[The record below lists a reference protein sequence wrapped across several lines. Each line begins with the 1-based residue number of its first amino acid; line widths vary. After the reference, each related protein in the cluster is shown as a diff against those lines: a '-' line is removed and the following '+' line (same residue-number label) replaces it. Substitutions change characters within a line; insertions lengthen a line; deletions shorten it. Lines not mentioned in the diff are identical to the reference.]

1 MANIHFHFGFMR
13 PPSLLIGFG
22 SFPNVQSVPRN
33 NYIPE
38 ERRMNSAADFDGF
51 SGGSFISGGVELT
64 RQQSIPMAS
73 QRPV

>member
-1 MANIHFHFGFMR
+1 MCL
-13 PPSLLIGFG
+13 PSLLIGFG

-38 ERRMNSAADFDGF
+38 ESRMNSVGDFDGVPARRRC
-51 SGGSFISGGVELT
+51 FISSRMKQT
-64 RQQSIPMAS
+64 RQQSIAVVS